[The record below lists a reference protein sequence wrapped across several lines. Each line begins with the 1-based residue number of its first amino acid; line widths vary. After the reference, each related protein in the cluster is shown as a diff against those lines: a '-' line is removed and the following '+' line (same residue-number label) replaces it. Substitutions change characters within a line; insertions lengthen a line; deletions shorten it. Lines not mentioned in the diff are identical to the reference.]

1 MGDFNSEVSEAAM
14 KDFCDLYHL
23 KSLIREPTCFKNPLK
38 PSCIDLFSTNCSR
51 SFQNSGVVETGLS
64 DFHKMNL
71 TVLKTYF
78 CKRKHDLVFYRN
90 YKNFNS
96 VTFGTAVEGEL
107 LKSDIN
113 NIELDTFHNIFLSVL
128 NEHAPLK
135 QKHLRANHGSFVTKE
150 LRKAIMKRSRLRN
163 VYLQYR
169 TEISKI
175 AYNKQRN
182 ICVSLLKKSKR
193 SYFGNLDIQ
202 TMTDNKKFWKRI
214 SPLFSNKR
222 SHLLRIVKS
231 YLLIPKLPVY
241 LMNFSLQLSK
251 I

>member
-1 MGDFNSEVSEAAM
+1 MYSYNPQKSNISNHLHSLTKILDKNLSHYDEFLLMGDFNSEVSEAAM
-14 KDFCDLYHL
+14 NDFYDLYHL

-38 PSCIDLFSTNCSR
+38 PSCIDLFLTNCSR

-71 TVLKTYF
+71 TVLKTSF

-113 NIELDTFHNIFLSVL
+113 NIELDTFHTIFLSVL

-135 QKHLRANHGSFVTKE
+135 QKHLWASHGSF
-150 LRKAIMKRSRLRN
+150 RMK
-163 VYLQYR
+163 
-169 TEISKI
+169 
-175 AYNKQRN
+175 
-182 ICVSLLKKSKR
+182 
-193 SYFGNLDIQ
+193 
-202 TMTDNKKFWKRI
+202 
-214 SPLFSNKR
+214 
-222 SHLLRIVKS
+222 
-231 YLLIPKLPVY
+231 
-241 LMNFSLQLSK
+241 
-251 I
+251 

>member
-1 MGDFNSEVSEAAM
+1 MVN
-14 KDFCDLYHL
+14 
-23 KSLIREPTCFKNPLK
+23 
-38 PSCIDLFSTNCSR
+38 
-51 SFQNSGVVETGLS
+51 
-64 DFHKMNL
+64 
-71 TVLKTYF
+71 
-78 CKRKHDLVFYRN
+78 
-90 YKNFNS
+90 NS
-96 VTFGTAVEGEL
+96 VMSSAITISKADLTTVQQMFHTFSRMVTKRTSRVVIPVPNKREIS
-107 LKSDIN
+107 KSDIN

-193 SYFGNLDIQ
+193 SYFGNLDVQ
-202 TMTDNKKFWKRI
+202 TMTDNKKFWKRV
-214 SPLFSNKR
+214 SPLFSNKIKTKEKITLVENR
-222 SHLLRIVKS
+222 EIVSIDSEVASIFNEFFTTIVK
-231 YLLIPKLPVY
+231 K
-241 LMNFSLQLSK
+241 SK
-251 I
+251 HL